1 MPDFE
6 NIAVNT
12 DISIKPD
19 KDTADKFIDNF
30 EMISEFN

>member
-1 MPDFE
+1 M
-6 NIAVNT
+6 AVNT

-30 EMISEFN
+30 EMINDFN